1 MGYCFLKKHVCK
13 MGKLLMEKTVAQKLE
28 KFFAGSKPLRY
39 KKKEIILRPN
49 EKILSL
55 YLLKHGRVRM
65 YAVNNQGD
73 EFTIHIFQP
82 PAVFPLML
90 ALTNKYSEYY
100 LETSTAVQV
109 YSESVENVIKFI
121 KSQPNILFELTTRF
135 AKGLN
140 GLSFRLSQLAY
151 EQKYIKTVALLN
163 YLVQNFGI
171 RNEDEEEVILPLGHK
186 EIASW
191 LGTSRE
197 TVTRF
202 MSKLQ
207 NKKLIRQQNSE
218 LIVTNAYKL
227 EREAREELEAKV
239 KRSIKNVFKN

>member
-1 MGYCFLKKHVCK
+1 
-13 MGKLLMEKTVAQKLE
+13 MEKTVVQKLE
-28 KFFAGSKPLRY
+28 KFFADSRPFRF
-39 KKKEIILRPN
+39 KKEEIILRPN
-49 EKILSL
+49 ERIFVL
-55 YLLKHGRVRM
+55 YLLKRGRVRM
-65 YAVNNQGD
+65 YAVNHQGG
-73 EFTIHIFQP
+73 ESTIHIFQA

-90 ALTNKYSEYY
+90 ALTNKHSEYY
-100 LETSTAVQV
+100 LQTQTTVEVH
-109 YSESVENVIKFI
+109 SESVEKVLEYI
-121 KSQPNILFELTTRF
+121 KSQPDILFDLVTRF

-140 GLSFRLSQLAY
+140 GLSLRISQLAH
-151 EQKYIKTVALLN
+151 EHKYVKTIALLN

-171 RNEDEEEVILPLGHK
+171 RSEKVGEVILPLGHK

-218 LIVTNAYKL
+218 LIVTNVFKL
-227 EREAREELEAKV
+227 EKEAREELEAKV
-239 KRSIKNVFKN
+239 KRSVHHIYN